1 MHISNELQLTTITNM
16 LFVELTK
23 QGIPV
28 CEDID
33 DRDTILLSAAE
44 HLLYYVNVKD
54 TQACLDEI
62 KTYIHDTV
70 QNFPNY
76 FVLGVEYS

>member
-1 MHISNELQLTTITNM
+1 MHISNELQLSTLANILYT
-16 LFVELTK
+16 ELK
-23 QGIPV
+23 LQGIPV
-28 CEDID
+28 CEDD
-33 DRDTILLSAAE
+33 ESLDNILLSSAE

-76 FVLGVEYS
+76 FVLGIEYT